1 MAPNNRLASWASHR
15 HSTGD
20 KKVIVCWHFGLFFFL
35 PSTWKYMNA
44 MVVPKRAVNDFAQAA
59 SEGQA
64 RGFALGGFQ
73 LFIYCRLL
81 NISCGRFSVRT
92 PPRKNKAKKFLTFVS
107 AFQLI
112 VPVFLIFQYLI
123 NLVPGR
129 SRVPSGRFSSR
140 KAAVMAGTTRGQ
152 GRFGRLGRQG
162 ENSAH
167 RMLKLIFI

>member
-1 MAPNNRLASWASHR
+1 
-15 HSTGD
+15 
-20 KKVIVCWHFGLFFFL
+20 
-35 PSTWKYMNA
+35 
-44 MVVPKRAVNDFAQAA
+44 MVVPKRAVKRFASAA
-59 SEGQA
+59 SEGRA
-64 RGFALGGFQ
+64 RGFALGEFQ

-92 PPRKNKAKKFLTFVS
+92 PPPPRKNKAKKFLTFVS

-152 GRFGRLGRQG
+152 GRFGRLWQTR
-162 ENSAH
+162 
-167 RMLKLIFI
+167 RKLCSPNAKADFYLTFTIGKVNK